1 MVAALMR
8 CEIVSAEEE
17 IFSGQVEMVSI
28 RGTLGD
34 LGIFPGHAPL
44 LTGIR
49 PGPVRIKL
57 ETGEEDIY
65 FANGGYLEI
74 QPGVVTILADTV
86 VHASDVDEAAATE
99 ARSTAER
106 DMQETAADIDQARA
120 MALLADAAGRER
132 TLEELRKKRR

>member
-1 MVAALMR
+1 MASAHMR

-57 ETGEEDIY
+57 AGGEEAIY

-74 QPGVVTILADTV
+74 QPGIVTILADTA
-86 VHASDVDEAAATE
+86 VHASDVDEAAAAE
-99 ARSTAER
+99 ARSVAVR
-106 DMQETAADIDQARA
+106 DMAEAAADIDQARA